1 MSNNIQEYSNG
12 ETPRIN
18 LSPNVIEGDELNALF
33 GRIFSDMAYY
43 VSKTYGPFG
52 QNTGYQQM
60 DKILTTKDGWT
71 VEQGII
77 YSDNTLA
84 NIIRKFI
91 IEVSRSI
98 NVHAGDGTTTGVIAA
113 NEINKLI
120 MEYKQTYK
128 IHSKF
133 LSNAIKYCVESICN
147 EISKSA
153 TKITDDNMEDIIYR
167 IAEVSLDW
175 DKEFAGYIRDI
186 YVNTHNPVI
195 RVQDS
200 GYERSFVEYRDGYDI
215 AAKLLSEFK
224 TDGIGIKRYTMK
236 EPIIMVFSY
245 TINADMFEPLL
256 TSALY
261 FASTMQKELVIVAPD
276 FEKNFRD
283 NYNAICIRAARANQP
298 IIPMVMVR
306 YFAEY
311 NIEREMLNDF
321 CFLTGANI
329 ISKDYNEAAEIIT
342 EFNKVQNMTPP
353 ERSSYPEGEEGDVA
367 FMAHSG
373 EFSHKLKTITD
384 SFYDNISDY
393 VGTCDKLVVDN
404 KMLIASGF
412 GGIETS
418 KAIEQRKDA
427 IRAELDKH
435 LKDMTAKSMFT
446 DEIKLKKLR
455 LGKLQLKMG
464 IINVGGFGE
473 YNLKATRD
481 ALDDAINACS
491 NAYLDGVVTGGG
503 VTIPVTINT
512 LLSRLEDGT
521 WNPEEEKDI
530 SISLVRDILIIIKTG
545 FINTWEVMLKNRYTN
560 GKVEGV
566 VDKLIDGRTTRELI
580 EACILAKTPWNLI
593 SETFDESIIHPAR
606 VEIEVVKGCL
616 HLVLTT
622 TTINQLLYNG
632 YEGMD
637 QELKGMREA
646 KEDM

>member
-1 MSNNIQEYSNG
+1 MSDNKN
-12 ETPRIN
+12 ETLKNEGHIIN

-33 GRIFSDMAYY
+33 GRIFSDMAYF

-52 QNTGYQQM
+52 ANTGYQEM

-77 YSDNTLA
+77 YSNNTLA

-120 MEYKQTYK
+120 MEYKQNYR

-133 LSNAIKYCVESICN
+133 LSAAIKYCVESICN
-147 EISKSA
+147 EISNSA
-153 TKITDDNMEDIIYR
+153 AKITDENMEDIIYR

-186 YVNTHNPVI
+186 YANTHNPVI

-215 AAKLLSEFK
+215 SAKLLSEFK
-224 TDGIGIKRYTMK
+224 TDGVGVKKYTVN

-245 TINADMFEPLL
+245 TIGADMFEPLL
-256 TSALY
+256 TAALY
-261 FASTMQKELVIVAPD
+261 FATTLHRELVVIAPD

-283 NYNAICIRAARANQP
+283 SYNAICIRSIRAKQP
-298 IIPMVMVR
+298 VIPLTMVR

-329 ISKDYNEAAEIIT
+329 ISKDYNEASTLIVD
-342 EFNKVQNMTPP
+342 FNRVQKMNPP
-353 ERSSYPEGEEGDVA
+353 ERTSYPEGDDGEAA
-367 FMAHSG
+367 FMHDQAD
-373 EFSHKLKTITD
+373 FNQKLTSITN
-384 SFYDNISDY
+384 SFWDNISEY
-393 VGTCDKLVVDN
+393 IGTCDKLVIDD
-404 KMLIASGF
+404 KMLVASGF
-412 GGIETS
+412 GDLEES
-418 KAIEQRKDA
+418 EAIEQRKDA
-427 IRAELDKH
+427 IRAELNKN

-446 DEIKLKKLR
+446 DEVKLKKLR

-512 LLSRLEDGT
+512 LLSRLEDGS
-521 WNPEEEKDI
+521 WKPEEEKGI
-530 SISLVRDILIIIKTG
+530 STSLVRDILLIIKEG
-545 FINTWEVMLKNRYTN
+545 FINTWEIMLKNRYTD
-560 GKVEGV
+560 GV
-566 VDKLIDGRTTRELI
+566 VGEVTDETLRGLTTRQLI

-593 SETFDESIIHPAR
+593 TETLDETIIHPAR

-637 QELKGMREA
+637 QELEGMREA
-646 KEDM
+646 KEV